1 MLLRNG
7 AVPQG
12 ASLNV
17 IREDGGV
24 TTVPVAMPRPGRP
37 LVLRLSPSPGS
48 AIPDGAAVLGSAV
61 SREAVSRDA
70 DPAGGG
76 APQPMVEILAV
87 GHGRLRA
94 ANRLTGTALGAGVRV
109 VEVKE

>member
-17 IREDGGV
+17 IKEDGGV
-24 TTVPVAMPRPGRP
+24 TTVPVAMPRPGEP
-37 LVLRLSPSPGS
+37 LVLRLAPSPGS

-61 SREAVSRDA
+61 PHDAVSRDAVSREAVSREAVSRDA
-70 DPAGGG
+70 DPTGGG
-76 APQPMVEILAV
+76 APQPMVEI
-87 GHGRLRA
+87 
-94 ANRLTGTALGAGVRV
+94 
-109 VEVKE
+109 